1 MTRTDATTST
11 AAGTAG
17 APVIGRDLPPL
28 GRAFRIVAGVCGLL
42 LLGFRIPWDGDPGA
56 HLGMASLYL
65 VLIAAAYVGVFG
77 LARGPLSRG
86 LGPWIPAGVLQAPV
100 LIYPFGLGSGPLH
113 DALAAYTAGSLL
125 LNAAIG
131 YAGLEVAA
139 LPSLVWRR
147 RYAIYSPFNAVDL
160 AETALAR
167 RTGDRDG
174 ALRWARV
181 PAALATAFVFVAFWL
196 VDYVA
201 FMPFLPE
208 GAGEAMRLPGALAW
222 VLLAPAAL
230 LAWEARRRRDRL
242 TGAAALVLALLTPM
256 FVVDMV
262 PEVLWMAVIGGGLVA
277 AVAAAVRWAAGARRA
292 RRAP

>member
-1 MTRTDATTST
+1 MTRTDGTTDT
-11 AAGTAG
+11 AAGTADP
-17 APVIGRDLPPL
+17 PVIGRDLPPL

-56 HLGMASLYL
+56 HLGLMTLYL
-65 VLIAAAYVGVFG
+65 LLIAGAYVAVFG
-77 LARGPLSRG
+77 LARGVLERG
-86 LGPWIPAGVLQAPV
+86 PGPWIPAGVLQAPV

-160 AETALAR
+160 AERALSR
-167 RTGDRDG
+167 RPADRGG
-174 ALRWARV
+174 APPWVRLSM
-181 PAALATAFVFVAFWL
+181 ALVTAFVFCAFWL

-201 FMPFLPE
+201 FMPFLPP
-208 GAGEAMRLPGALAW
+208 GLGEALRLPGALAW

-230 LAWEARRRRDRL
+230 LAWEAYRGRDRF
-242 TGAAALVLALLTPM
+242 TGVAALVLALLTPM
-256 FVVDMV
+256 FAVDMV
-262 PEVLWMAVIGGGLVA
+262 PEVLWIAVIAGGLVA
-277 AVAAAVRWAAGARRA
+277 AVAAAVRWAAGARRS

>member
-1 MTRTDATTST
+1 MTRTDGTANTAEGT
-11 AAGTAG
+11 AA

-42 LLGFRIPWDGDPGA
+42 LLGFRIPWDGDPAA
-56 HLGMASLYL
+56 HLGMMSLYL
-65 VLIAAAYVGVFG
+65 VLIAGAYIAVFG
-77 LARGPLSRG
+77 WARGLLERG
-86 LGPWIPAGVLQAPV
+86 LGPWVPAGVLQAPV

-160 AETALAR
+160 AERALS
-167 RTGDRDG
+167 RDAADPG
-174 ALRWARV
+174 GV
-181 PAALATAFVFVAFWL
+181 PGWVRPLMGLVTAFVFCAFWL

-201 FMPFLPE
+201 FMPFLPP
-208 GAGEAMRLPGALAW
+208 GAGEALRLPGALAW

-230 LAWEARRRRDRL
+230 LAWRAYRGRDRL

-256 FVVDMV
+256 FVIDMV
-262 PEVLWMAVIGGGLVA
+262 PEVLWMAVIAGGLVA
-277 AVAAAVRWAAGARRA
+277 AVAAAVRWAAGARRD
-292 RRAP
+292 RRTP